1 MIHHLSLGVTDIERA
16 AAFYG
21 AALAPLGYVRV
32 WSDLRPGEPNQAAG
46 YGIPGGG
53 DTLALKHRPE
63 RHQPPGPGFHLAFSA
78 PDPHAVEEFYRAAL
92 RHGAKD
98 NGAPG
103 LRAHY
108 GPRYFAAFVVDP
120 DGHKLEA
127 VFNGER

>member
-1 MIHHLSLGVTDIERA
+1 MWAGLPASFCASSPHTATEPKRGLGHS
-16 AAFYG
+16 
-21 AALAPLGYVRV
+21 APRR
-32 WSDLRPGEPNQAAG
+32 SPN
-46 YGIPGGG
+46 
-53 DTLALKHRPE
+53 D